1 MDISGMIE
9 SHAVELDEFEKQF
22 LFGGISEK
30 EIFIKSQY
38 FNATLPMIQKLS
50 ILSNNV
56 NEKDD
61 NLKGQIVKISSKLK
75 AARLKYEGELKVL
88 YLVSWN

>member
-9 SHAVELDEFEKQF
+9 SHAVELDEFKKQL
-22 LFGGISEK
+22 LFGSISDK
-30 EIFIKSQY
+30 EINIKSRY
-38 FNATLPMIQKLS
+38 FNAALPMIQKLS

-56 NEKDD
+56 NEKNE